1 MLVVFEDIQN
11 KSCVFSYIFEPQYV
25 YALCSQ
31 PISFSTNFCNCV
43 DIHYRLTVS
52 QRVWMIV
59 TKNVYVLHSGPHA
72 LKCLLFDRV
81 RPVSS
86 DC

>member
-1 MLVVFEDIQN
+1 M
-11 KSCVFSYIFEPQYV
+11 
-25 YALCSQ
+25 
-31 PISFSTNFCNCV
+31 
-43 DIHYRLTVS
+43 TVS

-81 RPVSS
+81 RPAAVCRLIADTDCKTVQLAFKGRGPGINSS
-86 DC
+86 QSKKAFTFEYHF